1 MSKLRERVGEE
12 GWKKSRFTEARQVFE
27 EVALSKDFQPFLT
40 LVAQKHIN

>member
-1 MSKLRERVGEE
+1 MSKLRGRLGDD

-40 LVAQKHIN
+40 LVAQQHIN